1 MTTLELAKKKWERKM
16 EKAGP
21 RWKEGVTDKQSAYAE
36 GVARFLGVS
45 PAEIGKDDD
54 WQEGVNAVSAED
66 FAAAVRGKGDKWAR
80 RLKEALTRE

>member
-1 MTTLELAKKKWERKM
+1 MTTLELAKKKWEAKM

-21 RWKEGVTDKQSAYAE
+21 RWKKGVTDKQSAYAE

-45 PAEIGKDDD
+45 PAEIRKADD

-66 FAAAVRGKGDKWAR
+66 FTAAVRGKEDKWAR

>member
-21 RWKEGVTDKQSAYAE
+21 RWKKGVTNKQSAYAE

-54 WQEGVNAVSAED
+54 WQEGVNRVSAED